1 MLKEGIRNIDI
12 KKIFDNRT
20 RKIEYLERLFSKTD
34 SNFEI
39 PRSVT
44 GLDNCIIDT
53 WDYNLSKDILR
64 EMFFCSKKF
73 LSGLDCKK
81 EVDFLINEWYDNN
94 LGEIEWPFSA
104 MIFDSYVARLNRRN
118 DLSETEKDEIIAED
132 VVKFRRIKDIN
143 TKRNDC
149 IESLIVLHNENIIPT
164 FKHNRGL
171 DFYINGEPFDQKVS
185 RSVGRTFENEY
196 GRDYYNIAI
205 THPKLVAKSLYENQD
220 EERFDDDPRLYIV
233 YLDNDIS
240 SEAIE
245 QSIIEANFDEPIE
258 ITFDYE
264 RSRHSVSRY
273 STYCY
278 IILLHN

>member
-1 MLKEGIRNIDI
+1 MIPVLKEGIRNIDI

-81 EVDFLINEWYDNN
+81 EVDFLINDWYDNN

-143 TKRNDC
+143 TEGCNNKIKVLKRNAYGYRNFKRFRNR
-149 IESLIVLHNENIIPT
+149 ILHMFSHQNKPNT
-164 FKHNRGL
+164 
-171 DFYINGEPFDQKVS
+171 
-185 RSVGRTFENEY
+185 
-196 GRDYYNIAI
+196 
-205 THPKLVAKSLYENQD
+205 ENQVTD
-220 EERFDDDPRLYIV
+220 
-233 YLDNDIS
+233 
-240 SEAIE
+240 
-245 QSIIEANFDEPIE
+245 
-258 ITFDYE
+258 
-264 RSRHSVSRY
+264 
-273 STYCY
+273 
-278 IILLHN
+278 

>member
-1 MLKEGIRNIDI
+1 MIPVLKEGIRNIDI

-81 EVDFLINEWYDNN
+81 EVDFLINDWYDNN

-104 MIFDSYVARLNRRN
+104 MIFDSYVARETLNKSNSPRSNAHTHAAGFAQNQIVIRF
-118 DLSETEKDEIIAED
+118 A
-132 VVKFRRIKDIN
+132 
-143 TKRNDC
+143 
-149 IESLIVLHNENIIPT
+149 LI
-164 FKHNRGL
+164 
-171 DFYINGEPFDQKVS
+171 
-185 RSVGRTFENEY
+185 
-196 GRDYYNIAI
+196 
-205 THPKLVAKSLYENQD
+205 
-220 EERFDDDPRLYIV
+220 
-233 YLDNDIS
+233 
-240 SEAIE
+240 
-245 QSIIEANFDEPIE
+245 
-258 ITFDYE
+258 
-264 RSRHSVSRY
+264 SVSEEVPLRPHAF
-273 STYCY
+273 TIC
-278 IILLHN
+278 IPG